1 MSSKDAIIK
10 QCTSVLGQIIEDGS
24 VPRNVRRAA
33 EEARTILFDTNTSPV
48 VRVASAMSILNEV
61 SNDLNIPLH
70 ARTLIWG
77 IASQLERVSID
88 N

>member
-1 MSSKDAIIK
+1 MSSKEDIIK
-10 QCTSVLGQIIEDGS
+10 QCIAILGQIIEDGS
-24 VPRNVRRAA
+24 VPRNIRRAA
-33 EEARTILFDTNTSPV
+33 EGARTVLFNTKTPPSI
-48 VRVASAMSILNEV
+48 RAASAMSILNEV

-88 N
+88 I

>member
-1 MSSKDAIIK
+1 MSPKDAIIK
-10 QCTSVLGQIIEDGS
+10 ECTSVLGQIIEDGS
-24 VPRNVRRAA
+24 VPKNIRRAA
-33 EEARTILFDTNTSPV
+33 EGARMILFDTSVSPV
-48 VRVASAMSILNEV
+48 IRAASAMSILNEV

>member
-1 MSSKDAIIK
+1 MSSKEDIIK
-10 QCTSVLGQIIEDGS
+10 QCIATLGQIIEDGS
-24 VPRNVRRAA
+24 VPRNIRRAA
-33 EEARTILFDTNTSPV
+33 AGARVVLVDVHTSPV
-48 VRVASAMSILNEV
+48 IRAASAISILNEV

-88 N
+88 I

>member
-1 MSSKDAIIK
+1 MPSKDAIIK

-24 VPRNVRRAA
+24 VPRNIRRAA
-33 EEARTILFDTNTSPV
+33 EEARTVLFDVNASPV
-48 VRVASAMSILNEV
+48 IRAASAMSILNEV

-77 IASQLERVSID
+77 IASQLERVSIND
-88 N
+88 

>member
-1 MSSKDAIIK
+1 MSSKEDIIK
-10 QCTSVLGQIIEDGS
+10 QCIAILGQIIEDGS
-24 VPRNVRRAA
+24 VPRNIRRAA
-33 EEARTILFDTNTSPV
+33 EGARTVLFNTKIPPSI
-48 VRVASAMSILNEV
+48 RAASAMSILNEV

-88 N
+88 I